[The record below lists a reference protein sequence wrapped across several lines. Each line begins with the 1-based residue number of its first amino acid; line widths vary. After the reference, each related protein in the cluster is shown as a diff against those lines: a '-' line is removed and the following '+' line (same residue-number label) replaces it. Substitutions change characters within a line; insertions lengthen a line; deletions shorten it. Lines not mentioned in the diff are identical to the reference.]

1 MRRFNR
7 CGHIRRSRTRQRVD
21 GADNMSDWIGI
32 AVIVFIVLCG
42 LFGLS
47 RLSKPYDVSVDEF
60 EKRAQEGPSLMSA
73 GLSGLNKFLD
83 PAAEKAAEV
92 QEDLRQG
99 RYDKKD
105 ESGDPPE
112 AGDDNDDKVTN
123 GESDA

>member
-1 MRRFNR
+1 
-7 CGHIRRSRTRQRVD
+7 
-21 GADNMSDWIGI
+21 MSDWIGI
-32 AVIVFIVLCG
+32 GVIIFIVLCG

-47 RLSKPYDVSVDEF
+47 QLSKPYDVSVDEF

-73 GLSGLNKFLD
+73 GLSGLQKFLD
-83 PAAEKAAEV
+83 PAEQKAAEV

-112 AGDDNDDKVTN
+112 AGNDNDDKVTN

>member
-1 MRRFNR
+1 
-7 CGHIRRSRTRQRVD
+7 
-21 GADNMSDWIGI
+21 MSDLIGI

-47 RLSKPYDVSVDEF
+47 RLSKPYDASVEEF

-73 GLSGLNKFLD
+73 GLSGLQKFLD
-83 PAAEKAAEV
+83 PAEQKAAEV

-99 RYDKKD
+99 RYDKKQ

-112 AGDDNDDKVTN
+112 AGETNDDKVTN

>member
-1 MRRFNR
+1 
-7 CGHIRRSRTRQRVD
+7 
-21 GADNMSDWIGI
+21 MSDWIGI
-32 AVIVFIVLCG
+32 AVIVFIVVCG

-47 RLSKPYDVSVDEF
+47 QLSKPYDVSVEEF

-73 GLSGLNKFLD
+73 GLSGLQKFLD
-83 PAAEKAAEV
+83 PAAAKAAEV

>member
-1 MRRFNR
+1 
-7 CGHIRRSRTRQRVD
+7 
-21 GADNMSDWIGI
+21 MSDWIGI
-32 AVIVFIVLCG
+32 GVIIFLVLCG

-47 RLSKPYDVSVDEF
+47 QLSKPYDVSVEEF

-73 GLSGLNKFLD
+73 GLSGLQKFLD
-83 PAAEKAAEV
+83 PAAQKAAEV

-112 AGDDNDDKVTN
+112 AGNDNDDKVTN

>member
-1 MRRFNR
+1 
-7 CGHIRRSRTRQRVD
+7 
-21 GADNMSDWIGI
+21 MSDWIGI
-32 AVIVFIVLCG
+32 AVIVFVVLGG

-47 RLSKPYDVSVDEF
+47 QLTKPYDVSVEEF
-60 EKRAQEGPSLMSA
+60 EKRAREGPGVLSA
-73 GLSGLNKFLD
+73 AMSGLQKFLD
-83 PAAEKAAEV
+83 PAAQKAAEV

-112 AGDDNDDKVTN
+112 AGESNDDNVDN

>member
-1 MRRFNR
+1 
-7 CGHIRRSRTRQRVD
+7 
-21 GADNMSDWIGI
+21 MSDWIGI
-32 AVIVFIVLCG
+32 GVIIFIVLCG

-47 RLSKPYDVSVDEF
+47 QLSKPYDVSVDEF

-73 GLSGLNKFLD
+73 GLSGLQKFLD
-83 PAAEKAAEV
+83 PAEQKAAEA

-112 AGDDNDDKVTN
+112 AGNDNDDKVTN

>member
-1 MRRFNR
+1 
-7 CGHIRRSRTRQRVD
+7 
-21 GADNMSDWIGI
+21 MSDWIGI
-32 AVIVFIVLCG
+32 GVIIFIVLCG
-42 LFGLS
+42 LFALS
-47 RLSKPYDVSVDEF
+47 QLSKPYDVSVEEF

-73 GLSGLNKFLD
+73 GLSGLQKFLD
-83 PAAEKAAEV
+83 PAAQKAAEV

-112 AGDDNDDKVTN
+112 AGNDNDDKVTN

>member
-1 MRRFNR
+1 
-7 CGHIRRSRTRQRVD
+7 
-21 GADNMSDWIGI
+21 MSDWIGI
-32 AVIVFIVLCG
+32 GVIIFIVLCG

-47 RLSKPYDVSVDEF
+47 QLSKPYDVSVDEF

-73 GLSGLNKFLD
+73 GLSGLQKFLD
-83 PAAEKAAEV
+83 PAEQKAAEV

-112 AGDDNDDKVTN
+112 AGDDNDNKVTN

>member
-1 MRRFNR
+1 
-7 CGHIRRSRTRQRVD
+7 
-21 GADNMSDWIGI
+21 MSDWIGI
-32 AVIVFIVLCG
+32 GVIIFIVLCAI
-42 LFGLS
+42 FGLS
-47 RLSKPYDVSVDEF
+47 QLSKPYDVSVEEF

-73 GLSGLNKFLD
+73 GLSGLQKFLD
-83 PAAEKAAEV
+83 PAAQKAAEV

-112 AGDDNDDKVTN
+112 GGQSNEHKVTN

>member
-1 MRRFNR
+1 
-7 CGHIRRSRTRQRVD
+7 
-21 GADNMSDWIGI
+21 MSDWIGI
-32 AVIVFIVLCG
+32 AVIVFVVLGG

-47 RLSKPYDVSVDEF
+47 QLTKPYDVSVEEF
-60 EKRAQEGPSLMSA
+60 EKRAREGPGVLSA
-73 GLSGLNKFLD
+73 AMSGLQKFLD
-83 PAAEKAAEV
+83 PAAQKAAEV

-112 AGDDNDDKVTN
+112 AGQSNDDKVTN

>member
-1 MRRFNR
+1 
-7 CGHIRRSRTRQRVD
+7 
-21 GADNMSDWIGI
+21 MSDWIGI

-47 RLSKPYDVSVDEF
+47 RLSKPYDVSAEEF

-73 GLSGLNKFLD
+73 GLSGLQKFLD
-83 PAAEKAAEV
+83 PAEQKAAEV

-112 AGDDNDDKVTN
+112 AGDDNDNKVTN

>member
-1 MRRFNR
+1 
-7 CGHIRRSRTRQRVD
+7 
-21 GADNMSDWIGI
+21 MSDWIGI
-32 AVIVFIVLCG
+32 GVIIFIVLCG

-47 RLSKPYDVSVDEF
+47 RLGKPYDVSVEEF

-73 GLSGLNKFLD
+73 GLSGLQKFLD
-83 PAAEKAAEV
+83 PAEQKAAEV

-112 AGDDNDDKVTN
+112 TGNDNDDKVTN

>member
-1 MRRFNR
+1 
-7 CGHIRRSRTRQRVD
+7 
-21 GADNMSDWIGI
+21 MSDWIGI

-47 RLSKPYDVSVDEF
+47 RLSKPYGVSVEEF

-73 GLSGLNKFLD
+73 GLSGLQKFLD
-83 PAAEKAAEV
+83 PAEQKAAEV

-99 RYDKKD
+99 RYDKKQ

-112 AGDDNDDKVTN
+112 AGETNDDKVTN